1 MTGQKGGQYNMAES
15 SSGAADQALST
26 TSMKEQQGA
35 PNGRTRL
42 QDPATSWQ
50 PAAVQHQFL
59 TAYTAGICA
68 RPPHSKSCFSP
79 LPLMSIFC
87 LLVNFCFFYH
97 LSLLGFSPIELFA

>member
-1 MTGQKGGQYNMAES
+1 MAES

-35 PNGRTRL
+35 PEGRTLL

-50 PAAVQHQFL
+50 PAAVKHQFL

-68 RPPHSKSCFSP
+68 RLPHSKSCFSP
-79 LPLMSIFC
+79 LPLMSILSVGE
-87 LLVNFCFFYH
+87 LLF
-97 LSLLGFSPIELFA
+97 LLPPFSASPQSN